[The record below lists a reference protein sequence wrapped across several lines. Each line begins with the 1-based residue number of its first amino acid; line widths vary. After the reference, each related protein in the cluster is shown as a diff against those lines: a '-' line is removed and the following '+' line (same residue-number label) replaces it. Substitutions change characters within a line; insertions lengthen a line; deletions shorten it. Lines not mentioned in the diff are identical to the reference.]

1 MDPKVKKLWVKAL
14 RSGKY
19 RQGRQELIT
28 DKGSMCCL
36 GVLCQVLDPNT
47 IAGWHGM
54 GVPPNDLRDEAG
66 LHSDDIDV
74 FVEAN
79 DSYRWTFK
87 RIADYIE
94 GML

>member
-1 MDPKVKKLWVKAL
+1 MDSKLKADWIAAL

-19 RQGRQELIT
+19 RQGRHELIT
-28 DKGSMCCL
+28 EKGAMCCL
-36 GVLCQVLDPNT
+36 GVLCSVMDPDNV
-47 IAGWHGM
+47 AGWNGM
-54 GVPPNDLRDEAG
+54 GVPPNDLRDEAD
-66 LHSDDIDV
+66 LHSDDIYV